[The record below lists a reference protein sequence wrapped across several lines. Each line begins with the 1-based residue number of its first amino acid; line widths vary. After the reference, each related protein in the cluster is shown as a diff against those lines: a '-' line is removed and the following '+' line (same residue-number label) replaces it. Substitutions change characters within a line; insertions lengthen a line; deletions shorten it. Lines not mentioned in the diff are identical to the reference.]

1 MRVIGKV
8 ALAAIVA
15 GLSLGAAPA
24 PEQVDLII
32 RGGTIYTGSDAPF
45 VGDVAISGDRIRA
58 VGPHVPFTANRVID
72 AAGMIV
78 APGFIDPHTHV
89 GDQLASADASTRL
102 IPAFL
107 MQGVTTAFIGN
118 DGGGSPDVAKVLGTA
133 RTRPVGI
140 NYATFA
146 GFGAIRERVIGEG
159 DRAPTDAELR
169 RMRALVAQ
177 AMCQGAL
184 GLSTGLFYAPQ
195 SFAKTDEVVALA
207 REAGI
212 RGGVYDSHIRDESSY
227 TVGLAAAID
236 EAITIGREGGLPAH
250 ISHIKALGVDVQGQ
264 APAIIAKI
272 EAARARGQNVT
283 ADQYPWSASGTSL
296 VASLI
301 PLWAQDG
308 GRPALLKRFDD
319 PALARRL
326 RDGMI
331 ENLRKRGGAAKLLI
345 VQGKYANRRLDD
357 VARELRQDPV
367 SAAISVI
374 RIQDPRVVSFN
385 QSEEDIAAF
394 MRQPWVMT
402 SSDASG
408 GHPRVYGSFARKYRK
423 YVVAEHVLTLR
434 EFIERSS
441 ALTADTFGLDG
452 RGRLKPGGYADVVVF
467 DPKRYAERATYEQP
481 TLTAVGVRS
490 VVVNGVLAV
499 DGGQL
504 TRRAVGRA
512 LKHRPTPGTCQ

>member
-1 MRVIGKV
+1 MRLVGKI
-8 ALAAIVA
+8 ALIALVA
-15 GLSLGAAPA
+15 GFSLGAAPRR
-24 PEQVDLII
+24 EQVDLII
-32 RGGTIYTGSDAPF
+32 RGGTVYAGSSAPF
-45 VGDVAISGDRIRA
+45 VGDVAISGHRVRA
-58 VGPHVPFTANRVID
+58 VGPRVPFTARRVID

-89 GDQLASADASTRL
+89 GDQLASPDASTRL

-118 DGGGSPDVAKVLGTA
+118 DGGGSPDVTKVLDSA

-159 DRAPTDAELR
+159 NRAPQAGELG
-169 RMRALVAQ
+169 RMRAMVAQ

-227 TVGLAAAID
+227 TVGLSAAID
-236 EAITIGREGGLPAH
+236 EAITIGREGRLPAH
-250 ISHIKALGVDVQGQ
+250 ISHIKALGVDVQGE
-264 APAIIAKI
+264 APAIIQKV

-296 VASLI
+296 VASLVPI
-301 PLWAQDG
+301 WAQDG
-308 GRPALLKRFDD
+308 GRPELLKRFDD
-319 PALARRL
+319 PALAGRL
-326 RDGMI
+326 REGMI
-331 ENLRKRGGAAKLLI
+331 ENLRKRGGAAKLLV
-345 VQGKYANRRLDD
+345 VQGKYANRTLEEA
-357 VARELRQDPV
+357 ARELGQDPV
-367 SAAISVI
+367 RAAISII
-374 RIQDPRVVSFN
+374 RIQDPGVVSFN

-394 MRQPWVMT
+394 MRRPWVMT

-423 YVVAEHVLTLR
+423 YVVAEHVITLR

-441 ALTADTFGLDG
+441 ALTADTFGIEG
-452 RGRLKPGGYADVVVF
+452 RGRLTPGAYADVVVF
-467 DPKRYAERATYEQP
+467 DPKLYAERATYEQP
-481 TLTAVGVRS
+481 TLRARGVRF
-490 VVVNGVLAV
+490 VLVNGVLAV
-499 DGGQL
+499 DEGKL
-504 TRRAVGRA
+504 TGRAAGRA
-512 LKHRPTPGTCQ
+512 LKHRPTPGTCR